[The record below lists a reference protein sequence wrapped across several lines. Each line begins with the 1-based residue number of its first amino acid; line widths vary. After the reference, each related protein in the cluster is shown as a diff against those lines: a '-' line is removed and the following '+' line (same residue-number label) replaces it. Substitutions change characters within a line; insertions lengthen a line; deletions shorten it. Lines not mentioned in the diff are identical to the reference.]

1 MALGRRNYLFFGS
14 DRGGEAAAII
24 YSLLGMCKLNGV
36 EVRGMVTR
44 RAVENQRLAIEPG
57 ARTAALE
64 PRNRKII
71 LTLRPTRDAY

>member
-1 MALGRRNYLFFGS
+1 
-14 DRGGEAAAII
+14 
-24 YSLLGMCKLNGV
+24 
-36 EVRGMVTR
+36 MVTR